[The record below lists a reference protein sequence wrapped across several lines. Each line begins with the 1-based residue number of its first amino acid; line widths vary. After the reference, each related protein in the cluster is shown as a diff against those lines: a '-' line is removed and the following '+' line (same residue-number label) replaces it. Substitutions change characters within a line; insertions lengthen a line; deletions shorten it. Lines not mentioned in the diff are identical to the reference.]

1 MEIVKRKDNK
11 NLKKV
16 LVVGD
21 SKAGKSTFVEQY
33 CLDNQLK
40 AIVLDIE
47 DTNYTDMDLVT
58 DFDLSSDVKAYRTLK
73 KLIKEIE
80 VSEYDTVVIDGIDSL
95 IESFISDGNGLKA
108 FSDRSKT
115 FNKLIRDLDKS
126 GLNVIFVGQAPCD
139 LEYYKGDENP
149 NKCIIR
155 LNARC
160 NEVYKCIKGNGK
172 YEVEVISKRGV

>member
-1 MEIVKRKDNK
+1 MEIIKRSEVR

-16 LVVGD
+16 LIVGATK
-21 SKAGKSTFVEQY
+21 SGKSTY
-33 CLDNQLK
+33 CEKYCDDEGLN
-40 AIVLDIE
+40 AVVVDIE
-47 DTNYTDMDLVT
+47 DTNYTDMPLVN
-58 DFDLSSDVKAYRTLK
+58 DIDLSSDMKAYRTMK

-80 VSEYDTVVIDGIDSL
+80 VSEFDTIVIDGIDSL
-95 IESFISDGNGLKA
+95 IEAFLSDANGLKA

-126 GLNVIFVGQAPCD
+126 GLNVIFIGQPPCD

-155 LNARC
+155 LNARV
-160 NEVYKCIKGNGK
+160 NEVYRCTKTNGK
-172 YEVEVISKRGV
+172 YDVEVISKRGV